1 MFTSTTFKRSV
12 IAAACTTGLLLSGS
26 ASAVNWL
33 MLQGVEGKKAPDH
46 RLFAFIQPAYDASV
60 GGDKL
65 EGLVNPATGVAFPD
79 GVSNGQHAVPNTITP
94 DFDETSSVYLRRA
107 RLGMRG
113 RFSGP
118 LKNSFTS
125 KMNYF
130 FMLAL
135 DDGLFNQDQFDSD
148 RRPVSLD
155 HASLTFNHIPG
166 ARIRAGLFKNP
177 ITDELFQGVATID
190 FIQFTSFN
198 ATQVLENFYAGN
210 ANAVGNAGGASSTQL
225 GTAQY
230 SAYGFSAVR
239 DWGIQV
245 FDSFKVA
252 NKSWDLSYA
261 VKVGRGESISRGSD
275 SDNNEELYLYAS
287 AEKLLPG
294 GRGPRKNGVKMYAW
308 HQSGE
313 RQFYTD
319 TTDQEFDRT
328 RYGVG
333 IKALGKFFG
342 SKYKHRFGAELEYAK
357 GMIFMGPA
365 AGAARGNATAGPGSV
380 AFAADEDNKSRAFQ
394 VEYGFYL
401 NKNWQFDVR
410 WAREQRLYETSSD
423 INDGSEREIDET
435 TLGVTYHFTK
445 KSRLTFNYAFRDV
458 DAPNSY
464 DASTGIGNATVRSRI
479 DNNVN
484 TVTDSIG
491 DRVGLQL
498 TYIF

>member
-1 MFTSTTFKRSV
+1 MFTSTTIKRGAV
-12 IAAACTTGLLLSGS
+12 AAACATGMLLSGT
-26 ASAVNWL
+26 ASAANWL

-46 RLFAFIQPAYDASV
+46 RLFAFVQPAYSASK

-65 EGLVNPATGVAFPD
+65 EGLVGGGAAN
-79 GVSNGQHAVPNTITP
+79 NGSYAVPNTVTP

-125 KMNYF
+125 KINYF
-130 FMLAL
+130 GLLAL
-135 DDGLFNQDQFDSD
+135 DDGLFNQNQFSTD

-166 ARIRAGLFKNP
+166 ARVRVGLFKNP
-177 ITDELFQGVATID
+177 ISEEIFQAISTID
-190 FIQFTSFN
+190 FIEFTTFG
-198 ATQVLENFYAGN
+198 ATQVLENFYSGN
-210 ANAVGNAGGASSTQL
+210 
-225 GTAQY
+225 GTAAGLIPGSDNTGTPQTE
-230 SAYGFSAVR
+230 AYGFSAGR

-261 VKVGRGESISRGSD
+261 IKVGRGESISRGNDSNGSD
-275 SDNNEELYLYAS
+275 ELYLYAS
-287 AEKLLPG
+287 AEKNLPG
-294 GRGPRKNGVKMYAW
+294 GRGPRKNGIKMYAW

-313 RQFYTD
+313 REFYTD
-319 TTDQEFDRT
+319 TSATADEYDRT

-333 IKALGKFFG
+333 VKGLGKFFG
-342 SKYKHRFGAELEYAK
+342 SKYKQRFAAELAYAK
-357 GMIFMGPA
+357 GMIF
-365 AGAARGNATAGPGSV
+365 AGPLAGVGGSLPV
-380 AFAADEDNKSRAFQ
+380 VFGLDEDNKSRGLQ
-394 VEYGFYL
+394 LEYGFYL
-401 NKNWQFDVR
+401 NKNWQFDIR
-410 WAREQRLYETSSD
+410 WAREDRFYD
-423 INDGSEREIDET
+423 VAAGIDPGSERKLTET

-445 KSRLTFNYAFRDV
+445 KARLTANYGFRNVEKPTDYTAAFSNTNV
-458 DAPNSY
+458 A
-464 DASTGIGNATVRSRI
+464 NATN
-479 DNNVN
+479 NNVDI
-484 TVTDSIG
+484 VTDSIG

>member
-1 MFTSTTFKRSV
+1 MFTSTTIKRSA

-46 RLFAFIQPAYDASV
+46 RLFAFIQPAYDATK
-60 GGDKL
+60 GDKL
-65 EGLVNPATGVAFPD
+65 EGLVGGAAVN
-79 GVSNGQHAVPNTITP
+79 NGEHAVPNTITP
-94 DFDETSSVYLRRA
+94 EFNETSSVYLRRA
-107 RLGMRG
+107 RLGVRG
-113 RFSGP
+113 RLSGP
-118 LKNSFTS
+118 LKNSFTA
-125 KMNYF
+125 KINYF
-130 FMLAL
+130 AMLAL
-135 DDGLFNQDQFDSD
+135 DDGLFNQNQFDTDS
-148 RRPVSLD
+148 RPVSLD
-155 HASLTFNHIPG
+155 HLSLTFNHIPG

-198 ATQVLENFYAGN
+198 ATQVLENFYSGN
-210 ANAVGNAGGASSTQL
+210 GNAVGSAGNPANTTAL
-225 GTAQY
+225 GTPDR
-230 SAYGFSAVR
+230 SAYGFSAAR

-333 IKALGKFFG
+333 VKALGKFFG

-357 GMIFMGPA
+357 GMIFMGPTGGV
-365 AGAARGNATAGPGSV
+365 AGATPGTV
-380 AFAADEDNKSRAFQ
+380 AFATDEDNKSRAFQ

-401 NKNWQFDVR
+401 NKNWQFDIR
-410 WAREQRLYETSSD
+410 WAREQRLYETAAN
-423 INDGSEREIDET
+423 INEGNEREIDET

-458 DAPNSY
+458 DQPNQY
-464 DASTGIGNATVRSRI
+464 DGSNGLPGNAVNATN
-479 DNNVN
+479 NNVGI
-484 TVTDSIG
+484 VTDSIG
-491 DRVGLQL
+491 DRIGLQL

>member
-1 MFTSTTFKRSV
+1 MFTSTTMKRSV

-26 ASAVNWL
+26 ANAANWL

-65 EGLVNPATGVAFPD
+65 EGLVGAGTPA
-79 GVSNGQHAVPNTITP
+79 NGSHAVPNTITP
-94 DFDETSSVYLRRA
+94 EFSETSSVYLRRA

-113 RFSGP
+113 RLSGP

-125 KMNYF
+125 KINYF
-130 FMLAL
+130 GMLAL
-135 DDGLFNQDQFDSD
+135 DDGLFNQNQFDSD
-148 RRPVSLD
+148 RHPVSLD

-166 ARIRAGLFKNP
+166 ARVRVGLFKNP
-177 ITDELFQGVATID
+177 VSEEVFQGVAMID

-198 ATQVLENFYAGN
+198 ATQVLENFYSGN
-210 ANAVGNAGGASSTQL
+210 TTAVGQTPNSDNI
-225 GTAQY
+225 GTPQRE
-230 SAYGFSAVR
+230 AYGFSAVR

-287 AEKLLPG
+287 AEKNLPG

-313 RQFYTD
+313 REFYTD
-319 TTDQEFDRT
+319 TTGQEFDRT
-328 RYGVG
+328 RFG
-333 IKALGKFFG
+333 IGFKALGKFFG

-357 GMIFMGPA
+357 GMIFLGPV
-365 AGAARGNATAGPGSV
+365 AGVAGQTGNGYVGTV
-380 AFAADEDNKSRAFQ
+380 QLAADEDNKSRALQF
-394 VEYGFYL
+394 EYGFYL
-401 NKNWQFDVR
+401 NKNWQFDIR
-410 WAREQRLYETSSD
+410 WAREQRLYSVATGID
-423 INDGSEREIDET
+423 PGNEREIDET

-458 DAPNSY
+458 DQPNQYS
-464 DASTGIGNATVRSRI
+464 GNGGVSNAAN
-479 DNNVN
+479 NNVGI
-484 TVTDSIG
+484 VTDSIG

>member
-1 MFTSTTFKRSV
+1 MFTSKNIKRGAV
-12 IAAACTTGLLLSGS
+12 AAACATGLLLSGS

-33 MLQGVEGKKAPDH
+33 MLQGAEGKKAPDQ

-65 EGLVNPATGVAFPD
+65 QGLVNPATGVAFPQ
-79 GVSNGQHAVPNTITP
+79 GVANGQYAVPNTITP
-94 DFDETSSVYLRRA
+94 EFNETSEIYMRRA
-107 RLGMRG
+107 RVGVRG
-113 RFSGP
+113 RFSGAW
-118 LKNSFTS
+118 KNSFTS
-125 KMNYF
+125 KMNF
-130 FMLAL
+130 FAMVAL
-135 DDGLFNQDQFDSD
+135 DDGLFNQNQFSTD
-148 RRPVSLD
+148 RRPLTID

-166 ARIRAGLFKNP
+166 ARIRVGLFKNP
-177 ITDELFQGVATID
+177 VSDEVFQGVATIE

-210 ANAVGNAGGASSTQL
+210 ANAVGNAGGASSTQI

-261 VKVGRGESISRGSD
+261 IKVGRGEAISRGND
-275 SDNNEELYLYAS
+275 SNNDNELYLYAS

-294 GRGPRKNGVKMYAW
+294 GRGPRKNGIKMYGW
-308 HQSGE
+308 HQSGK

-319 TTDQEFDRT
+319 VTNQDFDRT

-365 AGAARGNATAGPGSV
+365 AGVARGNATAGPGSV
-380 AFAADEDNKSRAFQ
+380 AFATDNSNKSRAFQ
-394 VEYGFYL
+394 IEYAFYL

-410 WAREQRLYETSSD
+410 WAREQRLYQRASN
-423 INDGSEREIDET
+423 INQGAEREIDET

-458 DAPNSY
+458 EKVNDY
-464 DASTGIGNATVRSRI
+464 DTATGVGAVGAARI
-479 DNNVN
+479 DNNASI
-484 TVTDSIG
+484 VTDSIG
-491 DRVGLQL
+491 DRLGLQL

>member
-1 MFTSTTFKRSV
+1 MFKSTTFKRSL

-65 EGLVNPATGVAFPD
+65 QGLVNPATGVAFPQ
-79 GVSNGQHAVPNTITP
+79 GVANGQHAVPNTITP
-94 DFDETSSVYLRRA
+94 EFNETSEIYMRRA
-107 RLGMRG
+107 RVGMRG

-118 LKNSFTS
+118 WKNSFTS
-125 KMNYF
+125 KINYF
-130 FMLAL
+130 VMVAL
-135 DDGLFNQDQFDSD
+135 DDGLFNQNQFSTD
-148 RRPVSLD
+148 RRPLTID

-166 ARIRAGLFKNP
+166 ARIRVGLFKNP
-177 ITDELFQGVATID
+177 VADEVFQGVATIE

-210 ANAVGNAGGASSTQL
+210 ARAPGSTTGAS

-239 DWGIQV
+239 DWGVQV

-261 VKVGRGESISRGSD
+261 IKVGRGEAISRGND
-275 SDNNEELYLYAS
+275 SNGDNELYLYAS
-287 AEKLLPG
+287 AEQNLKG
-294 GRGPRKNGVKMYAW
+294 GRGPRKNGIKYYAW
-308 HQSGE
+308 HQSGDRE
-313 RQFYTD
+313 FYTD
-319 TTDQEFDRT
+319 ATNESFDRT
-328 RYGVG
+328 RYGIGV
-333 IKALGKFFG
+333 KALGKFFG
-342 SKYKHRFGAELEYAK
+342 SKYKHRFGAELAYAK

-365 AGAARGNATAGPGSV
+365 AGVARGNATAGPGSV
-380 AFAADEDNKSRAFQ
+380 SFASDEDNKSRAFQ
-394 VEYGFYL
+394 IEYAFYL
-401 NKNWQFDVR
+401 NKNWQFDIR
-410 WAREQRLYETSSD
+410 WAREQRLYETSAN
-423 INDGSEREIDET
+423 INKGAEREIDET

-445 KSRLTFNYAFRDV
+445 KSRMTFNYAFRDV
-458 DAPNSY
+458 EAPTDY
-464 DASTGIGNATVRSRI
+464 DTATGIGAAAATRFTNNANI
-479 DNNVN
+479 
-484 TVTDSIG
+484 VTDSIG